1 MELTKGIFERRS
13 IRKYQEKAVSEEQ
26 VKELLLAASNA
37 PSWKNLQPSRYFVA
51 MGDARDAVADM
62 LPEFNKN
69 NVLNAP
75 VLIVSCVKKGSSGFN
90 KDGSAAT
97 HLGDGFLHFDNGL
110 AVQNICLK
118 ALDLGLG
125 TLIMGLYDEKA
136 IREYFEID
144 DTLEIVCVLS
154 VGYPTDQPDAR
165 PRKTVEEIAVIKK

>member
-13 IRKYQEKAVSEEQ
+13 IRKYEDKAVTEEQ
-26 VKELLLAASNA
+26 VKELLWAASNA

-75 VLIVSCVKKGSSGFN
+75 VLIVSCVKKGTSGFDREGN
-90 KDGSAAT
+90 AVT

-118 ALDLGLG
+118 ALDMGLG

-136 IREYFEID
+136 IREYFEMD
-144 DTLEIVCVLS
+144 DSLEIVCVMS
-154 VGYPTDQPDAR
+154 VGYPADQPAAR
-165 PRKTVEEIAVIKK
+165 PRKTVEEIAVIRK

>member
-13 IRKYQEKAVSEEQ
+13 IRKYEDKAVSEEQ
-26 VKELLLAASNA
+26 VREILWAASNA

-51 MGDARDAVADM
+51 MDGARDAVADM

-75 VLIVSCVKKGSSGFN
+75 VLIVSCVKKGTSGFDKEGN
-90 KDGSAAT
+90 AMT
-97 HLGDGFLHFDNGL
+97 HLGDGYLHFDNGL

-118 ALDLGLG
+118 ALDMGLG

-136 IREYFEID
+136 IRAYFEID
-144 DTLEIVCVLS
+144 DSLEIVCVLS
-154 VGYPTDQPDAR
+154 IGYPADQPASR
-165 PRKTVEEIAVIKK
+165 PRKTVDEIAVFKK

>member
-1 MELTKGIFERRS
+1 MELTKGIFERRC
-13 IRKYQEKAVSEEQ
+13 IRKYEDKAVTEEQ
-26 VKELLLAASNA
+26 VKEILWAASNA

-51 MGDARDAVADM
+51 MGGARDAVADM

-75 VLIVSCVKKGSSGFN
+75 VLVVSCVKKGTSGFDKEGN
-90 KDGSAAT
+90 AVT
-97 HLGDGFLHFDNGL
+97 HLGDGYLHFDNGL

-118 ALDLGLG
+118 ALDMGLG

-136 IREYFEID
+136 IRAYFEID

-154 VGYPTDQPDAR
+154 IGYPVDQPAAR
-165 PRKTVEEIAVIKK
+165 PRKTVEEIAVFKK

>member
-136 IREYFEID
+136 IRKYFEID